1 MVADTQTQIIVLDFG
16 GQYCHLISRR
26 VRDAGV
32 YAEIRPFDISP
43 ESLAKLQVRGIILSG
58 GPSSV
63 YETEAPNLDKGLIV
77 WCKAN
82 KVPVLGL
89 CYGHQLLGQLV
100 GGDVEAN
107 AIKEYGHT
115 RLIIQKAA
123 GVLNGMANEETV
135 WMSHGDQVKR
145 LPAGFE
151 ILAGTKDCPIA
162 AFRSLDN
169 MVSGLQFHP
178 EVNHTPKGQ
187 TILENFLFSICQCQ
201 KDWTM
206 ETWIK
211 DAISTIKKEVG
222 DRQVLLALSGG
233 VDSTVVSVLMQKAIG
248 NQLHCVFVDNGV
260 MRKNEGKDVDE
271 YFKNVLGYQ
280 HFYRVNAQDRF
291 LSKLAGVTDP
301 EQKRKVIGFTF
312 IEVFEDYAKQLEAK
326 FGKFELLAQG
336 TIYPDRVETATTS
349 KASAKIKS
357 HHNLTLPEKM
367 QMSIIEPLKDLYKDE
382 VRKVGTMLGVPEAI
396 INRHPFPGP
405 GLAVRCVGE
414 VKKEFLDMLREA
426 DAILTHEIKLAG
438 IYDQLWQAFVVF
450 LPVKTVGVMGDF
462 RTYQFLC
469 SIRIVESV
477 DAMTANFARLDW
489 DLLDRIGTRIINEVR
504 GINRVV
510 YDITNKPP
518 GTIEYE

>member
-1 MVADTQTQIIVLDFG
+1 MVVLTQTQIIVLDFG
-16 GQYCHLISRR
+16 GQYCHLICRR

-32 YAEIRPFDISP
+32 YAEIRPFNVKPDVLSN
-43 ESLAKLQVRGIILSG
+43 LHVKGIILSG

-63 YETEAPNLDKGLIV
+63 YETDAPMVDTGLLA

-89 CYGHQLLGQLV
+89 CYGHQLLGQLI
-100 GGDVEAN
+100 GGKVEAN
-107 AIKEYGHT
+107 AIKEYGRTLLHV
-115 RLIIQKAA
+115 QQPV
-123 GVLNGMANEETV
+123 GVLATLGGEETV
-135 WMSHGDQVKR
+135 WMSHGDQVKK
-145 LPAGFE
+145 LPDGFE
-151 ILAGTKDCPIA
+151 ILASTKDCPIA

-169 MVSGLQFHP
+169 LISGLQFHP
-178 EVNHTPKGQ
+178 EVKHTPRGQ
-187 TILENFLFSICQCQ
+187 VMLENFLFSICGCM
-201 KDWTM
+201 KDWSM

-211 DAISTIKKEVG
+211 DAISSIKQEVG
-222 DRQVLLALSGG
+222 SRQVLLALSGG
-233 VDSTVVSVLMQKAIG
+233 VDSTVVSVLLQKAIG

-260 MRKNEGKDVDE
+260 MRKNEGKDVEE
-271 YFKNVLGYQ
+271 YFTNVLGYKQ
-280 HFYRVNAQDRF
+280 FHRADAQDKF

-301 EQKRKVIGFTF
+301 EQKRKIIGFTF
-312 IEVFEDYAKQLEAK
+312 IEVFEEYAKQLEAK
-326 FGKFELLAQG
+326 HGRFDLLAQG
-336 TIYPDRVETATTS
+336 TIYPDRVESAATS

-367 QMSIIEPLKDLYKDE
+367 QMSLIEPLKDLYKDE
-382 VRKVGTMLGVPEAI
+382 VRKVGRMLGIPEDI
-396 INRHPFPGP
+396 IKRHPFPGP

-414 VKKEFLDMLREA
+414 VKKEYLDMLRDA

-438 IYDQLWQAFVVF
+438 IYDTVWQAFVVF

-489 DLLDRIGTRIINEVR
+489 DLLDRISTRIINEVR

>member
-1 MVADTQTQIIVLDFG
+1 MVAHTQTQIIVLDFG

-32 YAEIRPFDISP
+32 YAEIRPFDINP
-43 ESLAKLQVRGIILSG
+43 DALAKLQVKGIILSG

-63 YETEAPNLDKGLIV
+63 YEKDAPTLDKGLLA

-89 CYGHQLLGQLV
+89 CYGHQLLGQLL
-100 GGDVEAN
+100 GGKIEAN
-107 AIKEYGHT
+107 AIKEYGRT
-115 RLIIQKAA
+115 RLSVIKAA
-123 GVLNGMANEETV
+123 GMLGSMASEETV
-135 WMSHGDQVKR
+135 WMSHGDQVKL

-151 ILAGTKDCPIA
+151 VLASTKDCPIA
-162 AFRSLDN
+162 AFRSVDDL
-169 MVSGLQFHP
+169 VTGLQFHP
-178 EVNHTPKGQ
+178 EVNHTPRGQ
-187 TILENFLFSICQCQ
+187 AMLENFLFLICGCK
-201 KDWTM
+201 KDWSM
-206 ETWIK
+206 DTWIK
-211 DAISTIKKEVG
+211 DAITAIKKEVG
-222 DRQVLLALSGG
+222 TRQVLLALSGG

-260 MRKNEGKDVDE
+260 MRKNEGKDVEE
-271 YFKNVLGYQ
+271 YFTSVLGYRQ
-280 HFYRVNAQDRF
+280 FHRVDAQDKF
-291 LSKLAGVTDP
+291 LTNLAGVTDP
-301 EQKRKVIGFTF
+301 EQKRRVIGFTF
-312 IEVFEDYAKQLEAK
+312 IEVFEEFAKHLEAK
-326 FGKFELLAQG
+326 HGKFELLAQG
-336 TIYPDRVETATTS
+336 TIYPDRVETAATS

-367 QMSIIEPLKDLYKDE
+367 SMSIIEPLKDLYKDE
-382 VRKVGTMLGVPEAI
+382 VRKVGAMLGIPDAI
-396 INRHPFPGP
+396 IKRHPFPGP

-414 VKKEFLDMLREA
+414 VRKEYIDMLREA
-426 DAILTHEIKLAG
+426 DSILTHEIKIAG
-438 IYDQLWQAFVVF
+438 LYDKLWQAFVVF

-477 DAMTANFARLDW
+477 DAMTANFSRLDW
-489 DLLDRIGTRIINEVR
+489 ELLDRISTRIINEVR